1 MAKEK
6 ARYFTFLLYP
16 ESIPQDW
23 QTKLETL
30 GVPIAISPLH
40 DKDLS
45 SVEGQKYKKPIIT
58 LFISLKSCHS
68 RKRSLENQ
76 ACFRR

>member
-1 MAKEK
+1 MTKEK

-30 GVPIAISPLH
+30 GVPIAIS
-40 DKDLS
+40 
-45 SVEGQKYKKPIIT
+45 
-58 LFISLKSCHS
+58 
-68 RKRSLENQ
+68 
-76 ACFRR
+76 

>member
-16 ESIPQDW
+16 ESIPEDW
-23 QTKLETL
+23 ELKLETL

-40 DKDLS
+40 DKDKS
-45 SVEGQKYKKPIIT
+45 DVEGQQYKLHDSEVFYIVADR
-58 LFISLKSCHS
+58 KSVV
-68 RKRSLENQ
+68 
-76 ACFRR
+76 